1 MKKQVL
7 FLLLALCLI
16 AVPLWAQNGNSD
28 REQAQHA
35 YFHAKA
41 IKAEFSGSAIPLAN
55 PFTGPFPVL
64 VNFEGDGNRGRV
76 SGQTMF
82 LYAPLSFGPDGKA
95 IIDVLE
101 GQTSCRL
108 DINGEVLLGVF
119 DPGVAGWMQITDPST
134 GSIVSEQNWTG
145 RIVGGTGAFA
155 GKKGRIKASAKTLG
169 VLFTA
174 PGIPGNAVLMTWSGA
189 LEIDLEK

>member
-1 MKKQVL
+1 
-7 FLLLALCLI
+7 
-16 AVPLWAQNGNSD
+16 
-28 REQAQHA
+28 
-35 YFHAKA
+35 
-41 IKAEFSGSAIPLAN
+41 
-55 PFTGPFPVL
+55 
-64 VNFEGDGNRGRV
+64 
-76 SGQTMF
+76 
-82 LYAPLSFGPDGKA
+82 LSFGPDGKA

-155 GKKGRIKASAKTLG
+155 GKKGTIQASAKTVG
-169 VLFTA
+169 VLYIA
-174 PGIPGNAVLMTWSGA
+174 PGIPANAVLMPWSGA
-189 LEIDLEK
+189 LEINLEK